1 MRGEEILSG
10 AQRVHDAPLLEKN
23 MRAVG
28 IDPDAPGM
36 KEYVDAFRWG
46 CPPHAGGG
54 IGTSRRMFISKKRVM
69 LISVNQIQS
78 GLERV
83 VMLFLKLGNI
93 RLASLYPRD
102 PRSFASIVSTEQVA
116 ATQASA

>member
-54 IGTSRRMFISKKRVM
+54 IGE
-69 LISVNQIQS
+69 LIRQS
-78 GLERV
+78 IHCQLILTV
-83 VMLFLKLGNI
+83 L
-93 RLASLYPRD
+93 
-102 PRSFASIVSTEQVA
+102 
-116 ATQASA
+116 